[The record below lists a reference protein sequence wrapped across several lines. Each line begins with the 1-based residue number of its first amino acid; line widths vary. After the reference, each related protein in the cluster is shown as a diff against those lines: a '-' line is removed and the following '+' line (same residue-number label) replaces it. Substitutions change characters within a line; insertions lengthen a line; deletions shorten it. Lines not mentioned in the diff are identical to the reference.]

1 MAGKAMIKLGDI
13 LSLIG
18 PQQHIR
24 ICEDVKGEEIE
35 LFAGKAAALRMS
47 EEQEHKDLM
56 DRYARLMLIA
66 ANLRETETEEG
77 SSKKEP
83 PFSFK
88 MPLLS
93 SYGRSMWK

>member
-1 MAGKAMIKLGDI
+1 MKAMIKLGDI

-47 EEQEHKDLM
+47 KEHEHKELLG
-56 DRYARLMLIA
+56 RYAKLMLIA
-66 ANLRETETEEG
+66 ANLNEDIIKDDKAVGTDG
-77 SSKKEP
+77 NSKKEP
-83 PFSFK
+83 PFSLKIYIF
-88 MPLLS
+88 
-93 SYGRSMWK
+93 

>member
-24 ICEDVKGEEIE
+24 VCEVVKEKEIE

-47 EEQEHKDLM
+47 EEQKHKELM
-56 DRYARLMLIA
+56 DRYAKLMLIA
-66 ANLRETETEEG
+66 ANLNEG
-77 SSKKEP
+77 VSKDDTAVGTDGVSKKEP
-83 PFSFK
+83 PFSLKIYIF
-88 MPLLS
+88 
-93 SYGRSMWK
+93 